1 MILLRRALQD
11 AGRLRPRKQ
20 GEERIMIENWT
31 PPDGLG
37 YSSLRPVQLT
47 AAGIALLVVA
57 AMMLLGAVAAGIS
70 LRGTAS
76 RQAQEYRLLSDQGVN
91 TDAQI
96 TRVWRG
102 TGKDQQHLVSYRFT
116 FQEREYAARKGV
128 PPRIW
133 QTLKAGESLP
143 VRFLPSN
150 PKVNH
155 PSGWDDAPMPPWAP
169 YLVFAAM
176 VAVAS
181 VLAMLIRKQMQL
193 LTEGRPAPG
202 IVTGH
207 RRTKDGTVI
216 RYEFQLLNG
225 ATAKGR
231 SQTRRPP
238 AIGSPIC
245 VLYDPE
251 NPRRNA
257 PYPLR
262 LVRLTSR

>member
-1 MILLRRALQD
+1 
-11 AGRLRPRKQ
+11 
-20 GEERIMIENWT
+20 MIENWT

-47 AAGIALLVVA
+47 GSGIALLAVA
-57 AMMLLGAVAAGIS
+57 VLMFLGAIAAGIG
-70 LRGTAS
+70 LGTTFR
-76 RQAQEYRLLSDQGVN
+76 RQVKDQRLLQEQGVN

-96 TRVWRG
+96 TRLWRS

-116 FQEREYAARKGV
+116 VQEREYVARKGV

-133 QTLKAGESLP
+133 QTLRTGSSLP

-155 PSGWDDAPMPPWAP
+155 PTGWDDTTMPFWVP
-169 YLVFAAM
+169 YLVAGEL
-176 VAVAS
+176 AVIAS
-181 VLAMLIRKQMQL
+181 LLTFLLRRQMRL

-207 RRTKDGTVI
+207 RRTRGGTVI
-216 RYEFQLLNG
+216 RYEFVLLNG
-225 ATAKGR
+225 ATANGR
-231 SQTRRPP
+231 GKSRRPP
-238 AIGSPIC
+238 AIGSQVC
-245 VLYDPE
+245 VLYDAE

-257 PYPLR
+257 PYPLC
-262 LVRLTSR
+262 LVKLTKSLKTP

>member
-1 MILLRRALQD
+1 MT
-11 AGRLRPRKQ
+11 
-20 GEERIMIENWT
+20 ENWT

-47 AAGIALLVVA
+47 GSGIALLVVA
-57 AMMLLGAVAAGIS
+57 GAMLLGAVAAGIG
-70 LRGTAS
+70 LGTTAR
-76 RQAQEYRLLSDQGVN
+76 RQVKEIRLLQEQGVN
-91 TDAQI
+91 TDALI
-96 TRVWRG
+96 TRVWRS

-116 FQEREYAARKGV
+116 AEEREFTARKGA

-133 QTLKAGESLP
+133 QTLRAGSSLS
-143 VRFLPSN
+143 VRYLPSN

-155 PSGWDDAPMPPWAP
+155 PIGWDETPMPNWVP
-169 YLVFAAM
+169 YLVFAEL
-176 VAVAS
+176 AVIA
-181 VLAMLIRKQMQL
+181 VILAMLLRKQMQL

-207 RRTKDGTVI
+207 RRTKNGTVI

-231 SQTRRPP
+231 GQSRRPP
-238 AIGSPIC
+238 AVGAQIC

-257 PYPLR
+257 AYPLR
-262 LVRLTSR
+262 LVKLTKSLNTP

>member
-1 MILLRRALQD
+1 MLVL
-11 AGRLRPRKQ
+11 AG
-20 GEERIMIENWT
+20 
-31 PPDGLG
+31 
-37 YSSLRPVQLT
+37 
-47 AAGIALLVVA
+47 A
-57 AMMLLGAVAAGIS
+57 MLLGAVAAGIG
-70 LRGTAS
+70 LGTTAR
-76 RQAQEYRLLSDQGVN
+76 RQAKDLRLLSEQGVN

-116 FQEREYAARKGV
+116 AEEREYAARKGV

-133 QTLKAGESLP
+133 QTLRAGSSLP
-143 VRFLPSN
+143 VRYLPSN

-155 PSGWDDAPMPPWAP
+155 PTGWDDTPMPNWVP
-169 YLVFAAM
+169 YLVFGEL
-176 VAVAS
+176 AVIAV
-181 VLAMLIRKQMQL
+181 VLAMLLRRQMQL

-207 RRTKDGTVI
+207 RRTKNGTVI

-231 SQTRRPP
+231 GQSRRPP
-238 AIGSPIC
+238 AIGAPIC

-257 PYPLR
+257 PYPLC
-262 LVRLTSR
+262 LVKLTRSLNTP

>member
-1 MILLRRALQD
+1 
-11 AGRLRPRKQ
+11 
-20 GEERIMIENWT
+20 MIENWT

-37 YSSLRPVQLT
+37 YSSLRPVRLT
-47 AAGIALLVVA
+47 GAGIALLVVA
-57 AMMLLGAVAAGIS
+57 GAMLLGAVAAGIG
-70 LRGTAS
+70 LGTVFR
-76 RQAQEYRLLSDQGVN
+76 RQVKDLRLLSEQGVN

-96 TRVWRG
+96 TRLWRSS
-102 TGKDQQHLVSYRFT
+102 GKDQQHLLSYRFT
-116 FQEREYAARKGV
+116 VEEREYVARKGV

-133 QTLKAGESLP
+133 QTLRAGSSLP
-143 VRFLPSN
+143 VRYLPSN

-155 PSGWDDAPMPPWAP
+155 PTGWDDTPMPNWVP
-169 YLVFAAM
+169 YLVFGEL
-176 VAVAS
+176 AVIAV
-181 VLAMLIRKQMQL
+181 VLAMLLRRQMQL

-207 RRTKDGTVI
+207 RRTKNGTVI

-231 SQTRRPP
+231 GQSRRPP
-238 AIGSPIC
+238 AIGAPIC

-257 PYPLR
+257 PYPLC
-262 LVRLTSR
+262 LVKLTRSLNTP

>member
-1 MILLRRALQD
+1 MTD
-11 AGRLRPRKQ
+11 
-20 GEERIMIENWT
+20 NWT

-37 YSSLRPVQLT
+37 YSTLRPVQLT
-47 AAGIALLVVA
+47 GAGIAMLVVA
-57 AMMLLGAVAAGIS
+57 GAMLLGAVAAGIG
-70 LRGTAS
+70 LGTTAR
-76 RQAQEYRLLSDQGVN
+76 RQAQEHRLLSEQGVS
-91 TDAQI
+91 TEAQI
-96 TRVWRG
+96 TRVWR
-102 TGKDQQHLVSYRFT
+102 TGGEDNQHLVSYRFT
-116 FQEREYAARKGV
+116 VQERAYVARKKV
-128 PPRIW
+128 PQRIW
-133 QTLKAGESLP
+133 QTLKVGSSLP

-155 PSGWDDAPMPPWAP
+155 PTGWDDTPMPPWAP

-181 VLAMLIRKQMQL
+181 VLAMLLRKQMQL

-202 IVTGH
+202 TVTSH
-207 RRTKDGTVI
+207 RRTKDGTII

-231 SQTRRPP
+231 GQTRRPP
-238 AIGSPIC
+238 AIGSQIC

-262 LVRLTSR
+262 LVKLTKSLNTP

>member
-1 MILLRRALQD
+1 MTN
-11 AGRLRPRKQ
+11 
-20 GEERIMIENWT
+20 NWT

-47 AAGIALLVVA
+47 GAGIALLVVA
-57 AMMLLGAVAAGIS
+57 AALLLGAVAAAIG
-70 LRGTAS
+70 LGTTAR
-76 RQAQEYRLLSDQGVN
+76 RQAEDHRLLQEQGVN
-91 TDAQI
+91 ADARI
-96 TRVWRG
+96 TRVWRSSD
-102 TGKDQQHLVSYRFT
+102 KDQQHLVSYRFT
-116 FQEREYAARKGV
+116 VEEREYVARKTV
-128 PPRIW
+128 PARIW
-133 QTLKAGESLP
+133 QTLKAGSSLP

-155 PSGWDDAPMPPWAP
+155 PIEWDETPMPDWVP
-169 YLVFAAM
+169 YLVFA
-176 VAVAS
+176 
-181 VLAMLIRKQMQL
+181 VLAAIACLCAIQLRNQMRL

-202 IVTGH
+202 IVTGQ

-216 RYEFQLLNG
+216 RYEFTLLNG

-231 SQTRRPP
+231 GQSRRPP
-238 AIGSPIC
+238 AIGSPVC

-262 LVRLTSR
+262 LVKLTRSLNTP